1 MPRPLALEKT
11 LMTQEEVASRLGI
24 SRSRVGQL
32 ETSALEKLRR
42 AIEKADR
49 IRRCRST
56 STPR

>member
-32 ETSALEKLRR
+32 ETSMP
-42 AIEKADR
+42 
-49 IRRCRST
+49 IRFVPIR
-56 STPR
+56 